1 MNTFFFNEYFKL
13 ESTYLILCTGKT
25 LGKPSNVMLLETD
38 HTYWAILGEKTYS
51 GYWFV
56 MVVFS
61 KVLKRNQVKKKSAC
75 FQANMKKEDFGN

>member
-1 MNTFFFNEYFKL
+1 
-13 ESTYLILCTGKT
+13 
-25 LGKPSNVMLLETD
+25 MLLETD

-56 MVVFS
+56 MVVFN